1 VIEKRIGQKI
11 REIRKKKGISQ
22 MGLAEK
28 VGLSFQQIQK
38 YEKGISK
45 ISVSRLFQIANALN
59 VDIYTFFEENNNI
72 PVAMEEIESYGAKLT
87 QQEKELVK
95 LFRNIDNKKIKQGIL
110 TMLRGICEQKRNE
123 N

>member
-1 VIEKRIGQKI
+1 
-11 REIRKKKGISQ
+11 
-22 MGLAEK
+22 
-28 VGLSFQQIQK
+28 
-38 YEKGISK
+38 
-45 ISVSRLFQIANALN
+45 

>member
-1 VIEKRIGQKI
+1 MIEKRIGQKI

-72 PVAMEEIESYGAKLT
+72 PVAMEETESYGAKLT

>member
-1 VIEKRIGQKI
+1 
-11 REIRKKKGISQ
+11 
-22 MGLAEK
+22 